1 MTDPLVDLV
10 AADLTAVDITSVN
23 MTSTG
28 KASVGDGKTGSALL
42 VADENC
48 FEALLDSLPA
58 HIQILTNRWG
68 LYQHALHC
76 GLTAYFNDFDFSV
89 LTSPPRI
96 IYYRISKEK
105 AVAHHVINQSFSVL
119 PVDGQFILWGEK
131 KAGVKTYI
139 KKTNALFDDAVSA
152 KKSGKDYVAIWEKT
166 APQDAALPGH
176 GLDDS
181 DYPRLRAEINF
192 GDKALF
198 TKPGL
203 FGWDKVDRGS
213 ALLIEHMDKFFSGF
227 KTRPENLL
235 DLGCG
240 YGLLTAAAA
249 SRGIPQ
255 VTAVDNCA
263 AALLACEKN
272 MLELCPVLYKTASA
286 MDSESEIEVF
296 KGRAIAA
303 DCRAA
308 YAENFSQKIDEK
320 FDVVLCNPPF
330 HQGFDTERELTEA
343 FLAAAARQLKPGGQA
358 LFVTNRFIALEKTA
372 AGFFNQV
379 STLAENRE
387 FRLTTLQHVKK

>member
-10 AADLTAVDITSVN
+10 STDITSVDL
-23 MTSTG
+23 T
-28 KASVGDGKTGSALL
+28 SVGDGKTGSALL

-48 FEALLDSLPA
+48 SEALLDSLPT

-68 LYQHALHC
+68 LYQHALDC

-105 AVAHHVINQSFSVL
+105 AVTHHVINQSFSVL
-119 PVDGQFILWGEK
+119 PVGGQFILWGEK

-139 KKTNALFDDAVSA
+139 KKTNALFDDVVSA

-166 APQDAALPGH
+166 APQDSALADH
-176 GLDDS
+176 SLDDS
-181 DYPRLRAEINF
+181 DYPRLRAEISF

-213 ALLIEHMDKFFSGF
+213 ALLIEHLDNFFAGF

-249 SRGIPQ
+249 SRGISQ

-272 MLELCPVLYKTASA
+272 ILEPCQALYKAAIAGA
-286 MDSESEIEVF
+286 MDGESEIKIF
-296 KGRAIAA
+296 KGRVIAA

-308 YAENFSQKIDEK
+308 YAENFSQQINEK

-343 FLAAAARQLKPGGQA
+343 FLATAARQLKPGGQA

-372 AGFFNQV
+372 AGFFNQA

-387 FRLTTLQHVKK
+387 FRLTVMQNVKK

>member
-10 AADLTAVDITSVN
+10 SADLTAVDLT
-23 MTSTG
+23 
-28 KASVGDGKTGSALL
+28 SVGDGKTGSALL

-48 FEALLDSLPA
+48 SEALLDSLPT

-68 LYQHALHC
+68 LYQYALHC
-76 GLTAYFNDFDFSV
+76 ELTTYFNDFDFSV
-89 LTSPPRI
+89 LASPPRI

-105 AVAHHVINQSFSVL
+105 AVTHHVINQSFSVL
-119 PVDGQFILWGEK
+119 PVGGQFILWGEK
-131 KAGVKTYI
+131 KAGIKTYI

-152 KKSGKDYVAIWEKT
+152 KKSGKDYVAIWEKA
-166 APQDAALPGH
+166 APQDSILSDH
-176 GLDDS
+176 YLDDS
-181 DYPRLRAEINF
+181 DYPRLRAEISF

-213 ALLIEHMDKFFSGF
+213 ALLIEHLDKFFAGF

-249 SRGIPQ
+249 SRGITQ
-255 VTAVDNCA
+255 VTSADNCA

-272 MLELCPVLYKTASA
+272 ILELCPALYKTASA
-286 MDSESEIEVF
+286 DESEIKIF
-296 KGRAIAA
+296 KGRAIAT

-308 YAENFSQKIDEK
+308 YAENFSQQIDEK

-343 FLAAAARQLKPGGQA
+343 FVAAAARQLKPSGQA

-372 AGFFNQV
+372 AGFFNQA

-387 FRLTTLQHVKK
+387 FRLTVMQNVKK

>member
-10 AADLTAVDITSVN
+10 SADLTAVDLT
-23 MTSTG
+23 
-28 KASVGDGKTGSALL
+28 SVGDGKTGSALL

-48 FEALLDSLPA
+48 SEALLDSLPA

-68 LYQHALHC
+68 LYQHAVGC

-89 LTSPPRI
+89 LASPPRI

-105 AVAHHVINQSFSVL
+105 AVTHHVINQSFSVL
-119 PVDGQFILWGEK
+119 PVGGQFILWGEK

-139 KKTNALFDDAVSA
+139 KKTNALFNDAVSA
-152 KKSGKDYVAIWEKT
+152 KKSGKDYVAIWEK
-166 APQDAALPGH
+166 AALQDSALSDH
-176 GLDDS
+176 YLDDS
-181 DYPRLRAEINF
+181 DYPRLRAEISF

-213 ALLIEHMDKFFSGF
+213 ALLIDHLDKFFSGF

-249 SRGIPQ
+249 SRGVSQ

-263 AALLACEKN
+263 AALLACGKN
-272 MLELCPVLYKTASA
+272 ILKLCPALYKTTSA
-286 MDSESEIEVF
+286 MDSESETEVF
-296 KGRAIAA
+296 KGRAIAV

-308 YAENFSQKIDEK
+308 YAENFSQQINEK

-343 FLAAAARQLKPGGQA
+343 FLATAARQLKPGGQA

-372 AGFFNQV
+372 ASFFNQV

-387 FRLTTLQHVKK
+387 FRLTAMQNVKK

>member
-10 AADLTAVDITSVN
+10 STDLTAVDLT
-23 MTSTG
+23 
-28 KASVGDGKTGSALL
+28 SVGDGKTGSALL

-48 FEALLDSLPA
+48 SEALLDSLPA

-68 LYQHALHC
+68 LYLHAMDC
-76 GLTAYFNDFDFSV
+76 GLAAYFNDFDFSV
-89 LTSPPRI
+89 LASPPRI

-105 AVAHHVINQSFSVL
+105 AVTHHVINQSFSVL

-152 KKSGKDYVAIWEKT
+152 KKSGKDYVAIWEKA
-166 APQDAALPGH
+166 APQGSALPDH
-176 GLDDS
+176 YLDDS
-181 DYPRLRAEINF
+181 DYPRLRAKISF
-192 GDKALF
+192 GDKPLF

-213 ALLIEHMDKFFSGF
+213 VLLIEHLDNFFAGF

-249 SRGIPQ
+249 SRGISQ

-272 MLELCPVLYKTASA
+272 ILELCPALYKTTSA
-286 MDSESEIEVF
+286 MDSESEMEVF
-296 KGRAIAA
+296 KGRAIAV

-308 YAENFSQKIDEK
+308 YAENFSQQIDEK

-387 FRLTTLQHVKK
+387 FHLTAMQGVKK